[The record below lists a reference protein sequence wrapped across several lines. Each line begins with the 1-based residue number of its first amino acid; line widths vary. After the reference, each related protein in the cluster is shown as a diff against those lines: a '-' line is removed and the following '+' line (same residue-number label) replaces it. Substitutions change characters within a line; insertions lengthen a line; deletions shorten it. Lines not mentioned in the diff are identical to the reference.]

1 MPIPDV
7 PVRGRPGSSS
17 RPKLPPTAVGT
28 TPLHSPHVTARPVA
42 PVASLHVLS
51 RPSASHHALS
61 LHRSCLVPLPHVLS
75 RPLTSLHV
83 TTRNV
88 RSPSRPFAPLHVPP
102 RPLHFTSLHFAP
114 LHVGPTLL
122 SYLPSASPRP
132 SSPPLAGLPR
142 ASPACVVRRRAR
154 RHEKGGG
161 GRRDQAGRRR
171 PFPRPRRLE
180 LAELARARWD
190 ARARAA
196 TAMPGGLEPR
206 AALMYSDGT
215 WDGGWVVLSAA
226 CELPSRSLVVC
237 SSPMFCPADFFL
249 SG

>member
-61 LHRSCLVPLPHVLS
+61 LHRSCLVPFPHVLS

-122 SYLPSASPRP
+122 SLPSFRFPAPFFPASRRPPSGVPCVRRPQARAPPREGRRRTTRPSRSPATMPAPAASSWP
-132 SSPPLAGLPR
+132 SSPVPAGTR
-142 ASPACVVRRRAR
+142 GRAR
-154 RHEKGGG
+154 PQRC
-161 GRRDQAGRRR
+161 
-171 PFPRPRRLE
+171 P
-180 LAELARARWD
+180 
-190 ARARAA
+190 AA
-196 TAMPGGLEPR
+196 LSRGPPLCTEPR
-206 AALMYSDGT
+206 AALM
-215 WDGGWVVLSAA
+215 GWWVGCLVRSMRAA
-226 CELPSRSLVVC
+226 VPFSRC
-237 SSPMFCPADFFL
+237 FL
-249 SG
+249 GRGPRREE